1 MLIALI
7 SDLIV
12 WTALGGAVLI
22 VALAVWKALLYVG
35 ATLSVAKAPPEPL
48 PKPLVCKYCGQP
60 IPMLPYRCGYCGGS
74 NP

>member
-35 ATLSVAKAPPEPL
+35 ATLSVAKAPPEAL
-48 PKPLVCKYCGQP
+48 QSL
-60 IPMLPYRCGYCGGS
+60 
-74 NP
+74 